1 MKPLTI
7 TYYIAIDGKRFTE
20 EPDCITYEESIQE
33 TQKIL
38 DKIEVW
44 NRSKDKLSFSV
55 NGCDEN
61 YSFFDM
67 VKDTMAEAQFIKLSN
82 ALDPQSLHSV
92 LCWLQANIAIFNRA
106 GIAYRDGYFEPG
118 DLIQFTRSGKL
129 DWVNLTAVIRKYK
142 EIENELLE
150 TNSFTS

>member
-20 EPDCITYEESIQE
+20 ESDCTTYEESIQK
-33 TQKIL
+33 TQEIL

-44 NRSKDKLSFSV
+44 NKSKGKLSFSV

-67 VKDTMAEAQFIKLSN
+67 VMNTMAEAHFIRLSN
-82 ALDPQSLHSV
+82 ALDSQSLHSV
-92 LCWLQANIAIFNRA
+92 LCWLQSNVAIFDRS

-118 DLIQFTRSGKL
+118 DLIQFTKAGKQA
-129 DWVNLTAVIRKYK
+129 WVNLSAVIRKYK
-142 EIENELLE
+142 EIETALQGQ
-150 TNSFTS
+150 